1 MKNVSESDL
10 LKACIYFVKSIES
23 LPDDTE
29 KCRHIKLC
37 FNNRAGELFLEAVNK
52 AKGE

>member
-10 LKACIYFVKSIES
+10 LKACIEFVKCIET
-23 LPDDTE
+23 LPDDDQ

-37 FNNRAGELFLEAVNK
+37 FNNRAGELLIEAIAK